1 MESKHEILNLFG
13 ENVRKYDKCREDE
26 PDQPRRRT
34 TTTTDEH
41 EEHDDDASKPC
52 RRNART
58 STYEEDRVQ
67 PANIEGELRR
77 GLRQGHD
84 NAA

>member
-1 MESKHEILNLFG
+1 MMRIRVCRL
-13 ENVRKYDKCREDE
+13 DKCREDE
-26 PDQPRRRT
+26 PDEPCRRT
-34 TTTTDEH
+34 TTADDH
-41 EEHDDDASKPC
+41 EGHDDDAMQPA
-52 RRNART
+52 RRNMRT
-58 STYEEDRVQ
+58 SATKKRATKRTRVDRVQ